1 MDDDERLVAYR
12 LLIADVYE
20 LAGSSRRSSERLAQL
35 AGQTAARW
43 HVMSVVSEEP
53 FTVPAIARRLGLT
66 RQGVQRVV
74 HDLVEA
80 GLARLE
86 PNPDHAR
93 SPLVSLAPEGRHV
106 LAELFARSAES
117 RSELLDRAGVTV
129 DDLAAARRV
138 IRTVAAS
145 FDGR

>member
-1 MDDDERLVAYR
+1 MDERLTAYR

-20 LAGSSRRSSERLAQL
+20 LAGASRRSSERLASRV
-35 AGQTAARW
+35 GQTAARW
-43 HVMSVVSEEP
+43 HVMSVVSDEP

-74 HDLVEA
+74 NELVDA

-93 SPLVSLAPEGRHV
+93 SPLLSL
-106 LAELFARSAES
+106 SAEGHRVLTDLFGRSDES
-117 RSELLDRAGVTV
+117 RRTLLDRAGVTAEE
-129 DDLAAARRV
+129 LAEARRV
-138 IRTVAAS
+138 IRAVAAA
-145 FDGR
+145 FNRP